1 MKTQRERS
9 KEEKQRHQK
18 VHSRFGYLST
28 LVWLTSGTSLSI
40 SLLSGIL
47 FQNPGMAIAGFGT
60 TGLSFAAL
68 KSSRERATQTA
79 ITLLVQSNNDWEHR
93 LATTAQESQS
103 QIDRLSR
110 DRDALQASQR
120 ELMQTLT
127 ETQSQ
132 AGDRQERMKVLQT
145 EASQLTGQLSRLQ
158 VQVADLAARDSANQ
172 TELGQRRE
180 QVKTLSQ
187 RLAQTQEALEQAQL
201 ALTEKRHD
209 LVVHLDAIEVQIL
222 DVWNPLFQG
231 LIAICDRF
239 DPNRP
244 VSDLEYAG
252 KPVELDETE
261 KKRWTHYRES
271 LVAYDAGLRD
281 RVNAMSEE
289 CDCHDDAYSFFLTL
303 LEEMTLSYCKLWSG
317 IRDLELGTTHEGEK
331 QSIYAEFEQL
341 RDDYVSEASQWVER
355 SSQVEVGFN
364 VIEDSFKQE
373 LASLQQRIVD
383 AEALIE
389 VLQAPRQFPGETS
402 IDKAGNRLIEHFAAH
417 SVILDAVES
426 IKIPGGF
433 RLRFKVDRNAGTTKL
448 TDSEIDKICDEVGAW
463 GVSQHRLSSEDFE
476 LDPRNFL
483 LEVTLSTPGESQ
495 SRSAKSKKRSAS
507 NSAAAKAE
515 AVGAEL
521 VAGRFT
527 ELDCYSAAE
536 FEEVVARKFVPRV
549 RVVAGSTGGKSPLLE
564 LIACAIAQLQKGQL
578 WLINPIPGS
587 PKDWFHVPGVVPP
600 GSDGIEAAISW
611 LGEAHAEFQRRRND
625 LPGTANKPFIT
636 VMVDEINAIA
646 RDYPDLG
653 LVMKDFYQLSDHTR
667 MGFLTAGQGA
677 NVSGVSGGSQSN
689 RKTGNATKLMAEDFE
704 NATQVFTATAAKVWI
719 NKHLK
724 GNQMKA
730 FEERLDALNQ
740 LCVELNEAE
749 GKSAYPTDPTSKVVS
764 PDAYRIALV
773 VSPREAEPFF
783 IQLPA
788 YSSYVGQLE
797 GVEFPE
803 GAEVTA
809 PKANQMSLGLLDG
822 GTPPETQC
830 VHCGHDRFRRKGEYA
845 DGRLRYVCSSCG
857 RVPVQLDAPARR
869 G

>member
-1 MKTQRERS
+1 MKTKRERS

-40 SLLSGIL
+40 SLLSSIL
-47 FQNPGMAIAGFGT
+47 FSNWGIGIAGLGT

-79 ITLLVQSNNDWEHR
+79 ITLLLQSNKDWEHR
-93 LATTAQESQS
+93 LATSEQERSS
-103 QIDRLSR
+103 QIERLSR
-110 DRDALQASQR
+110 DRDFLQTAQTELLQKLTEVQAQAS
-120 ELMQTLT
+120 
-127 ETQSQ
+127 
-132 AGDRQERMKVLQT
+132 DRQEQIRTLQA
-145 EASQLTGQLSRLQ
+145 EASQMTGQLSRLQ
-158 VQVADLAARDSANQ
+158 VQVTELAARDSANQ

-187 RLAQTQEALEQAQL
+187 RLARMQESLEQAQSRL
-201 ALTEKRHD
+201 SEKRYD
-209 LVVHLDAIEVQIL
+209 LAVHLDAIEVQIL
-222 DVWNPLFQG
+222 DVWNPLYQG

-244 VSDLEYAG
+244 VSNLEYAG
-252 KPVELDETE
+252 KPVELEESE
-261 KKRWTHYRES
+261 KKCWTHYRRS
-271 LVAYDAGLRD
+271 LVTYDAGLRD

-289 CDCHDDAYSFFLTL
+289 CESHDDAYSFFLTL
-303 LEEMTLSYCKLWSG
+303 LEELTLSYCKLWSG
-317 IRDLELGTTHEGEK
+317 IKDLELGTTHEGEK
-331 QSIYAEFEQL
+331 QAIYAEFEQL

-402 IDKAGNRLIEHFAAH
+402 IDKAGNRLIDHFATH

-426 IKIPGGF
+426 VKVPGGF
-433 RLRFKVDRNAGTTKL
+433 RLRFKVDRNPTTTKL
-448 TDSEIDKICDEVGAW
+448 TESEIDKICSEVGVW
-463 GVSQHRLSSEDFE
+463 GVSQHSLSGADFE
-476 LDPRNFL
+476 LDARNFL
-483 LEVTLSTPGESQ
+483 LEVVLSTPGESQ
-495 SRSAKSKKRSAS
+495 SRSAKSRKRSAPS
-507 NSAAAKAE
+507 STAVKAE
-515 AVGAEL
+515 TLGAEL
-521 VAGRFT
+521 VAERFT
-527 ELDCYSAAE
+527 ELGCYSAAE
-536 FEEVVARKFVPRV
+536 FEEVVALKFVPRV

-587 PKDWFHVPGVVPP
+587 PKDWFHVPGVVPA
-600 GSDGIEAAISW
+600 GIDGIQESIKW
-611 LGEAHAEFQRRRND
+611 LEEAHCEFQRRRND
-625 LPGTANKPFIT
+625 LPGTAGKPFIT

-646 RDYPDLG
+646 RDYPELG

-677 NVSGVSGGSQSN
+677 NVSGLSGGSQTHK
-689 RKTGNATKLMAEDFE
+689 KTGNATKLMAEDFE

-724 GNQMKA
+724 GHQMKA

-740 LCVELNEAE
+740 LCAELNEAE
-749 GKSAYPTDPTSKVVS
+749 GKSAYPTDPNRKVVS

-773 VSPREAEPFF
+773 ASPREAEPFF

-809 PKANQMSLGLLDG
+809 PRENQMSLGLLDG
-822 GTPPETQC
+822 RTPPDTQC

-845 DGRLRYVCSSCG
+845 DGRLRYVCSNCG
-857 RVPVQLDAPARR
+857 RVPAQLDATARR